1 MRVFDDVDC
10 CVTLVLTLEEAIA
23 RQQTGVR
30 QMVVETQCEGMGT
43 LREFAPP
50 LKSR

>member
-1 MRVFDDVDC
+1 
-10 CVTLVLTLEEAIA
+10 LEEAIA